1 MPVAGYGVFK
11 KERYKEV
18 PIPPPALPLTKG
30 EEQGGGQKPAPPQ
43 TEFVTA
49 LRYVDRVTGNIYQT
63 FADKIEERKFSGTVI
78 PKVYEALFGNSGN
91 SVIMRYL
98 KTDNRTIETFVGTLP
113 QEILGGDSTGENELR
128 GTFLTANITDMSISP
143 DGKSI
148 FYLFNSGE
156 TTVGT
161 ILDIASGKKTQAFD
175 SAFNEWLSSWP
186 GSKTVTLTT
195 KPSYVALGYLYK
207 LDLTAQN
214 LVRVLDSVYGL
225 TALLSPDGKMVL
237 YADNSLALNIYH
249 TDTKISESLGVRS
262 LPEKCVW
269 GKGSDIVYCSAP
281 KIVLGTN
288 YPDAWYKGEISFD
301 DQVWKIDP
309 VLGTASILL
318 DPGTVNEGVDVDGTK
333 LTLDSEEKYLF
344 LINKKDSFLW
354 EMDLK

>member
-1 MPVAGYGVFK
+1 
-11 KERYKEV
+11 
-18 PIPPPALPLTKG
+18 
-30 EEQGGGQKPAPPQ
+30 
-43 TEFVTA
+43 
-49 LRYVDRVTGNIYQT
+49 
-63 FADKIEERKFSGTVI
+63 
-78 PKVYEALFGNSGN
+78 
-91 SVIMRYL
+91 MRYL